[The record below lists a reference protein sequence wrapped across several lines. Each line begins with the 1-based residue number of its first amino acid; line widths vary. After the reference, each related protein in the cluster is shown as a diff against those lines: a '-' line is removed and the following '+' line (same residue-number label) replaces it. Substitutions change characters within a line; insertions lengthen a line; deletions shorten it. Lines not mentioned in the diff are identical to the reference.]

1 MGKFFNGQESGD
13 ATEAVAELAKFFPG
27 AVPVRIPVCVSK
39 TSNAASVEPAEQT
52 IIEFGTA
59 EEILF
64 VSSLPLDFDDT
75 VRVCNADGSLNT
87 VAKIIAMRL
96 HHGRMVIAA
105 KFLEGVANWIIKA

>member
-1 MGKFFNGQESGD
+1 MGKLFNGQESGD

-39 TSNAASVEPAEQT
+39 TNAPSTGPAEQT
-52 IIEFGTA
+52 VIEFGTA

-64 VSSLPLDFDDT
+64 VSSLSLDFDDT

-105 KFLEGVANWIIKA
+105 RFLEGVANWIIKD

>member
-39 TSNAASVEPAEQT
+39 ASTASTELAEQT
-52 IIEFGTA
+52 VIEFGTA

-64 VSSLPLDFDDT
+64 VSSLPLDFDDS

>member
-1 MGKFFNGQESGD
+1 MGRFFNRQESGD

-27 AVPVRIPVCVSK
+27 AVPVRIPVCVSQ
-39 TSNAASVEPAEQT
+39 TNAASTGPAEQT
-52 IIEFGTA
+52 VIEFGTA

-75 VRVCNADGSLNT
+75 VRICNADGSLNI

>member
-1 MGKFFNGQESGD
+1 MGKLFNGQESGD

-39 TSNAASVEPAEQT
+39 TNAVSGEPAEQT
-52 IIEFGTA
+52 VIEFGTA

-64 VSSLPLDFDDT
+64 ISSLPLDFDDT

-105 KFLEGVANWIIKA
+105 RFLEGVANWIIKA